1 MIQPRPQVGASAE
14 ASDVDLWALCEAEW
28 SPAQGGFEDERA
40 RDWVRSVRAD
50 TSDRGVCETCEVRR
64 GGVRGYER
72 ARGAKCGRVSGR
84 RRGWALRLQVL
95 EERRR
100 VAGIA
105 PKQQD
110 Y

>member
-1 MIQPRPQVGASAE
+1 MIQPRPKVGASAE

-72 ARGAKCGRVSGR
+72 ELYERVREVRSAVVG
-84 RRGWALRLQVL
+84 VD
-95 EERRR
+95 
-100 VAGIA
+100 AGGL
-105 PKQQD
+105 
-110 Y
+110 